1 MRLLIVEDNERLAHT
16 LEDLLCGE
24 GYSCDVV
31 FNGNDGYGYAA
42 SYAYDA
48 ILLDVMLPG
57 MDGFEILKKLR
68 ADGRSIPV
76 LLLTAKAELEDR
88 ILGLDSGA
96 DYYLTKPFSNDELLA
111 CLRALLRRQPQY
123 VTTTL
128 KYSDLQLVT
137 DLREL
142 HCGPNTLAL
151 NPKETELL
159 KLLMLNTN
167 SLLSKDI
174 LIEKIWGYDS
184 EATSNNVEA
193 YVSFL
198 RRKLTLLQSKTQ
210 IISVRKTGYRLETL
224 T

>member
-31 FNGNDGYGYAA
+31 FNGNDGYDYATG
-42 SYAYDA
+42 YAYDA

-57 MDGFEILKKLR
+57 LNGFEILKKLR
-68 ADGRSIPV
+68 AAGHSIPI
-76 LLLTAKAELEDR
+76 LLLTAKSELEDR
-88 ILGLDSGA
+88 VFGLDSGA

-123 VTTTL
+123 ITTTL
-128 KYSDLQLVT
+128 KYSDLQLAT

-142 HCGPNTLAL
+142 RCGPNTLSL

-167 SLLSKDI
+167 SLLSKEI

-184 EATSNNVEA
+184 DATSNNVEA
-193 YVSFL
+193 YISFL
-198 RRKLTLLQSKTQ
+198 RRKLALLQSKTQ
-210 IISVRKTGYRLETL
+210 IISVRKTGYRLEIL

>member
-1 MRLLIVEDNERLAHT
+1 MRLLIVEDNERLAYT

-24 GYSCDVV
+24 NYSCDVV
-31 FNGNDGYGYAA
+31 FDGNDGYDYAI
-42 SYAYDA
+42 SYTYDA

-57 MDGFEILKKLR
+57 MNGFEVLKKLR
-68 ADGRSIPV
+68 AAGRSIPV
-76 LLLTAKAELEDR
+76 LLLTAKSELEDR

-123 VTTTL
+123 ISTTL

-142 HCGPNTLAL
+142 HCGKNSLTL

-167 SLLSKDI
+167 SLLSKEI
-174 LIEKIWGYDS
+174 LIDKVWGYDS
-184 EATSNNVEA
+184 DATSNNVEA
-193 YVSFL
+193 YISFL
-198 RRKLTLLQSKTQ
+198 RRKLALLQSKTQ
-210 IISVRKTGYRLETL
+210 IISVRKTGYRLETPA
-224 T
+224 

>member
-1 MRLLIVEDNERLAHT
+1 MRLLIVEDNERLAYT

-24 GYSCDVV
+24 NYSCDVV
-31 FNGNDGYGYAA
+31 FDGNDGYDYAI
-42 SYAYDA
+42 SYTYDA

-57 MDGFEILKKLR
+57 MNGFEVLKKLR
-68 ADGRSIPV
+68 AAGRSIPV
-76 LLLTAKAELEDR
+76 LLLTAKSELEDR

-123 VTTTL
+123 ISTTL

-142 HCGPNTLAL
+142 HCGKNSLTL

-167 SLLSKDI
+167 SLLSKEL
-174 LIEKIWGYDS
+174 LIDKVWGYDS
-184 EATSNNVEA
+184 DATSNNVEA
-193 YVSFL
+193 YISFL
-198 RRKLTLLQSKTQ
+198 RRKLALLQSKTQ
-210 IISVRKTGYRLETL
+210 IISVRKTGYRLETPA
-224 T
+224 

>member
-31 FNGNDGYGYAA
+31 FNGNDGYDYAA

-57 MDGFEILKKLR
+57 MCGFEILKKLR
-68 ADGRSIPV
+68 AAGRSIPI
-76 LLLTAKAELEDR
+76 LLLTAKSELEDR
-88 ILGLDSGA
+88 VFGLDSGA

-123 VTTTL
+123 ITTTL
-128 KYSDLQLVT
+128 KYADLQLIT

-167 SLLSKDI
+167 SLLSKEI

-184 EATSNNVEA
+184 DATSNNVEA
-193 YVSFL
+193 YISFL
-198 RRKLTLLQSKTQ
+198 RRKLSLLQSKTQ
-210 IISVRKTGYRLETL
+210 IISVRKTGYRLETP